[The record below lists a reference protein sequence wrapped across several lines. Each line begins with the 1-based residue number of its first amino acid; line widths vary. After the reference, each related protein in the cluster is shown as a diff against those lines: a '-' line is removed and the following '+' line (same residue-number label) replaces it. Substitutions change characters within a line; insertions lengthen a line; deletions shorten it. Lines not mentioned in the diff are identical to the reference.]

1 MADETVNIKIKI
13 DAKTRELRKVMAELG
28 ALKKMERR
36 FASGRTIENYAQ
48 STTRSISGMASK
60 WKRSFD
66 EIDAAT
72 KMTGK
77 FLGGFLKLA
86 IKSVVIEMALLS
98 ATMIG
103 VHALFKAGQFLVK
116 AYQGAMQFLAGGAAA
131 AAMAIGTVAAAIREQ
146 QAAMF
151 AYRGKGAKEF
161 GSSMNQ
167 TRMAMRNLQSDVSL
181 AGLGVDSLNKAFGVM
196 SKTMNMAQINASN
209 KTIRALMDFGSA
221 GQDPAKAVE
230 QVAAVVAALSNQKK
244 GIGDVMA
251 EAKKLGPEMQK
262 ALKDANIKTKDQFK
276 ELLFSGKLAEK
287 GGVSGQFEAVNN
299 TLIGQLKAYFGVIR
313 SEFADFGD
321 QFLEP
326 TKKAFEEVFGIIRRD
341 LARAS
346 AAIAGGPG
354 FDSFTG
360 GFVTAIDKLSNWMV
374 TLLREYLP
382 KAQGMFERMG
392 NWFSNFRRGW
402 NLLLDKLRPL
412 IDGARVLYKAWDPI
426 WEAIKRGADN
436 LTLFRELLIKNEDSV
451 AEFGQR
457 IGDLIDSL
465 SKYFMNM
472 KKMFADM
479 APFIND
485 LLAGVKMMFDLLSK
499 MQTLGAG
506 NGLASALAPLFGFA
520 IAARGM
526 KSAKGMM
533 MPGVGAMSTQQMNVT
548 AGTVNV
554 GSAELT
560 GPTGPAVMSRLA
572 SGGKAAAV
580 SGSPEAKKGLASGLA
595 SAGLA
600 SKAGGSPK
608 EFPGAGSISP
618 STGFFQALG
627 IGYREPT
634 NNGMAEATAR
644 RIEGYARRRDAA
656 LGFTTGPGIGSR
668 IGASIMARTRDYA
681 SAAAM
686 TSAERGGL
694 SASEYAAGGVG
705 GSATYGEAMRNSMSR
720 AGAHLRYGALAGA
733 DRAQLFARRIG
744 GAAGRGMDY
753 MRQAAYDPNLKNAD
767 GTMGGYV
774 NLQEQRNAIRANR
787 DSAIDARG
795 GKFLARQAENIRA
808 MRQNLRLERNMT
820 KFGAAQQKF
829 GKSFGGR
836 MGTAMGLGMASQY
849 APEEMR
855 GAMALGATVSQLDPR
870 LGIAVAG
877 IGGAM
882 TARGG
887 LKGGL
892 AGAAGGAALGAQF
905 GGAYGA
911 LAGAV
916 IGGVFGVIKGTINKG
931 AYEMKQAREVAR
943 ESIRQIFA
951 GIATAAGTQF
961 ERNQR
966 TYEAGGRLSG
976 DGAFGDV
983 AQDFYAKRMKIA
995 TGILAISRRPNRK
1008 NLDGTG
1014 GGQKTIEDVFESV
1027 YANRDEL
1034 GLTIPKS
1041 KYEEIMGEK
1050 GQGGRDKRA
1059 YAFLEELG
1067 FAGVKDDNAWYPDD
1081 YSNMGNAKLDEAFL
1095 EKMQGFKDIDKQGDL
1110 RMQYLTKITGKSGAE
1125 LEILAKNLGVNIYDP
1140 TVKFNE
1146 LLKSLGENIVK
1157 TAQELKNAFVD
1168 LFLAAGDIFRKKREG
1183 RESLLAINSSSRGL
1197 RDTLNSGG
1205 LSDTEKTV
1213 AVEGYFENYFQQIL
1227 AATGG
1232 DPVEAYLATVG
1243 SFGTE
1248 GQGVYAPGQVFE
1260 GQYGAINPSYQTGIS
1275 EVKKGIGAQYGGQL
1289 QAVIGELGFN
1299 TDANMASRLISG
1311 LSDQDMTK
1319 FLNLM
1324 NRGALFTGDKGDYA
1338 AEDIKAI
1345 LSTVSLGGLAIER
1358 TPEEA
1363 LNEIANKTDDL
1374 ATASEGL
1381 KDAVEEFNLYMD
1393 GFFKSM
1399 QDKPEWWSIEA
1410 MKKIMTGSDTSSPR
1424 GDTTSSRLSQ
1434 TMARH
1439 ASMDSQLTGKR
1450 SITSAYR
1457 THNLGSINSD
1467 HVTGRAYD
1475 LTGQNLGAYSRLV
1488 HENGGFAE
1496 FHGTQANRHLH
1507 VVPARA
1513 GDTSSPMAPM
1523 GMSTMTTG
1531 GGGSTNYFNIE
1542 INGATQSPEAIANMV
1557 MAKIAE
1563 KERNARERS

>member
-13 DAKTRELRKVMAELG
+13 DAKTRELRKVMTELS

-66 EIDAAT
+66 EIDAAV

-77 FLGGFLKLA
+77 FLSGFLKLA
-86 IKSVVIEMALLS
+86 IKGVIAEMALLS
-98 ATMIG
+98 ATMVG
-103 VHALFKAGQFLVK
+103 VHALFVAGKFLVK
-116 AYQGAMQFLAGGAAA
+116 AYHGAMQFLAGGAAA
-131 AAMAIGTVAAAIREQ
+131 AGMAIGTVAAAIREQ

-161 GSSMNQ
+161 GSAMNQ

-230 QVAAVVAALSNQKK
+230 QVAAVVAALSDQKK
-244 GIGDVMA
+244 GISDVMA

-262 ALKDANIKTKDQFK
+262 ALKDANVKTKDQFK

-287 GGVSGQFEAVNN
+287 GGVAGQFEAINN

-326 TKKAFEEVFGIIRRD
+326 TKKAFEEVFVIIRRD

-346 AAIAGGPG
+346 AAIQGGPG
-354 FDSFTG
+354 FTSFTD
-360 GFVTAIDKLSNWMV
+360 GFVSAIDKVSNWMV
-374 TLLREYLP
+374 KMLREYLP
-382 KAQGMFERMG
+382 RAQGMFERMG

-412 IDGARVLYKAWDPI
+412 IDGARILYKAWDPI

-436 LTLFRELLIKNEDSV
+436 LTLFRELLIKNEESV

-465 SKYFMNM
+465 SKFFMNM

-485 LLAGVKMMFDLLSK
+485 LLAGVRMMFDVLSK
-499 MQTLGAG
+499 MMTLGAG
-506 NGLASALAPLFGFA
+506 GGLASALAPLFGFA

-526 KSAKGMM
+526 KNVKGMM
-533 MPGVGAMSTQQMNVT
+533 MPGVGAMSAQQMNVT
-548 AGTVNV
+548 AGVVNV
-554 GSAELT
+554 GSAALT
-560 GPTGPAVMSRLA
+560 GPTGAAAVLA

-580 SGSPEAKKGLASGLA
+580 GGSPSEKKGTAATLA
-595 SAGLA
+595 SAGSA
-600 SKAGGSPK
+600 AKVSGSPK
-608 EFPGAGSISP
+608 EFGGPGSIGP
-618 STGFFQALG
+618 NTGFFQALG
-627 IGYREPT
+627 MGYREPT
-634 NNGMAEATAR
+634 NNGMAAATAR

-656 LGFTTGPGIGSR
+656 LGFTTGPGITSR

-686 TSAERGGL
+686 TPAERGGL

-705 GSATYGEAMRNSMSR
+705 GGATYGEAMRNSMSR
-720 AGAHLRYGALAGA
+720 AGAHIRYGALAGA
-733 DRAQLFARRIG
+733 DRAQLFARRVG
-744 GAAGRGMDY
+744 TAASRGMDY
-753 MRQAAYDPNLKNAD
+753 MRQAAYDPNLKNPD

-774 NLQEQRNAIRANR
+774 NLQEQRQAISTNRAA
-787 DSAIDARG
+787 AIDARG

-916 IGGVFGVIKGTINKG
+916 IGGVFGVIKGSINKG
-931 AYEMKQAREVAR
+931 AYEMKQARETAR
-943 ESIRQIFA
+943 ESINAVYA

-961 ERNQR
+961 ERNQKIVA
-966 TYEAGGRLSG
+966 AGGRVSG
-976 DGAFGDV
+976 PGAMVNQASLMASARTKTNEGLINLIRSGNYVNLGKKQGGGD
-983 AQDFYAKRMKIA
+983 
-995 TGILAISRRPNRK
+995 S
-1008 NLDGTG
+1008 
-1014 GGQKTIEDVFESV
+1014 GQKTATVTEIFATLYKNQKDLGVTISKAQYEDILGSGS
-1027 YANRDEL
+1027 RDNKAGAYLEA
-1034 GLTIPKS
+1034 
-1041 KYEEIMGEK
+1041 MGFT
-1050 GQGGRDKRA
+1050 GM
-1059 YAFLEELG
+1059 
-1067 FAGVKDDNAWYPDD
+1067 KDQNPWSPDD
-1081 YSNMGNAKLDEAFL
+1081 WSNAKNIQISKDFTDEMKAYG
-1095 EKMQGFKDIDKQGDL
+1095 QIQDQNTA
-1110 RMQYLTKITGKSGAE
+1110 RMTHLTKITGMSGAE
-1125 LEILAKNLGVNIYDP
+1125 LEILAQSMGVNLYDP
-1140 TVKFNE
+1140 TIKFNDLVTE
-1146 LLKSLGENIVK
+1146 LGKNIIR
-1157 TAQELKNAFVD
+1157 TAQEMKNALVD
-1168 LFLAAGDIFRKKREG
+1168 VMVTAGDYFRQKRES
-1183 RESLLAINSSSRGL
+1183 REAVATINQSSRGL
-1197 RDTLNSGG
+1197 RDTLTSGG
-1205 LSDTEKTV
+1205 LSDTEKTA
-1213 AVEGYFENYFQQIL
+1213 AVEGYFENYFSQIL

-1232 DPVEAYLATVG
+1232 DPVAAYMATVG
-1243 SFGTE
+1243 SFGKE

-1260 GQYGAINPSYQTGIS
+1260 GQYGAINPSYQTGIAQ
-1275 EVKKGIGAQYGGQL
+1275 VKKGIGDQYGSQL
-1289 QAVIGELGFN
+1289 QAMLGAIGFSA
-1299 TDANMASRLISG
+1299 DAKQASGMISRL
-1311 LSDQDMTK
+1311 SDDQMTR
-1319 FLNLM
+1319 FLNLADT
-1324 NRGALFTGDKGDYA
+1324 GKIFTGQKGDYTQD
-1338 AEDIKAI
+1338 EVMKI
-1345 LSTVSLGGLAIER
+1345 LTGMGFGGLAVSQNDEQ
-1358 TPEEA
+1358 A
-1363 LNEIANKTDDL
+1363 L
-1374 ATASEGL
+1374 
-1381 KDAVEEFNLYMD
+1381 DAVATQTEKLANASVGMQTAVETMNKYM
-1393 GFFKSM
+1393 GPLFSRIT
-1399 QDKPEWWSIEA
+1399 DKPEWWSKEA
-1410 MKKIMTGSDTSSPR
+1410 MAEIMNKDTTTPR

-1439 ASMDSQLTGKR
+1439 AAMDSQLTGKR
-1450 SITSAYR
+1450 NITSAYR
-1457 THNLGSINSD
+1457 TVGLGSINSD

-1475 LTGQNLGAYSRLV
+1475 LVGQNLGAYSRLV
-1488 HENGGFAE
+1488 HANGGFAE
-1496 FHGTQANRHLH
+1496 FHGTLANRHLH

-1513 GDTSSPMAPM
+1513 GDTSTPMAPA
-1523 GMSTMTTG
+1523 GMSQMSGG

-1563 KERNARERS
+1563 KERNTRERI

>member
-13 DAKTRELRKVMAELG
+13 DAKTRELRKVMAELS

-77 FLGGFLKLA
+77 LLGGFLKLA
-86 IKSVVIEMALLS
+86 IKSVIIEMALLS

-230 QVAAVVAALSNQKK
+230 QVAAVVAALSDQKK

-262 ALKDANIKTKDQFK
+262 ALKDANVKTKDQFK

-287 GGVSGQFEAVNN
+287 GGVAGQFEAVNN

-374 TLLREYLP
+374 TMLREYLP

-526 KSAKGMM
+526 RSVKGMM

-554 GSAELT
+554 GSAALT
-560 GPTGPAVMSRLA
+560 GPTGPSVMSRLA

-595 SAGLA
+595 TAGMA

-608 EFPGAGSISP
+608 EFPGAGSITP

-634 NNGMAEATAR
+634 NNGMAAATAR

-686 TSAERGGL
+686 TPAERGGL

-705 GSATYGEAMRNSMSR
+705 GGVTYGEAMRNSMTR
-720 AGAHLRYGALAGA
+720 AGAHVRYGALAGA
-733 DRAQLFARRIG
+733 DRAQLFARRVG
-744 GAAGRGMDY
+744 TAASRGMDY
-753 MRQAAYDPNLKNAD
+753 MRQAAYDPNLKNDD
-767 GTMGGYV
+767 GTIGGYV

-855 GAMALGATVSQLDPR
+855 GAMALGATVSQFDPR

-916 IGGVFGVIKGTINKG
+916 IGGVFGVIKGSINKG

-943 ESIRQIFA
+943 ESIRQIFS

-961 ERNQR
+961 DRNKR
-966 TYEAGGRLSG
+966 TYEAGGTLSG
-976 DGAFGDV
+976 GGAFGDV
-983 AQDFYAKRMKIA
+983 AQDFANKRMLTA
-995 TGILAISRRPNRK
+995 SRILAISRTQK
-1008 NLDGTG
+1008 QKDLYGKG
-1014 GGQKTIEDVFESV
+1014 GGQKTIEEVFEEV
-1027 YANRDEL
+1027 YANREKL
-1034 GLTIPKS
+1034 GISIPKS
-1041 KYEEIMGEK
+1041 KYEEIMGK
-1050 GQGGRDKRA
+1050 DKSGRDKRA
-1059 YAFLEELG
+1059 YGFLNELG
-1067 FAGVKDDNAWYPDD
+1067 FSGVKDDNPWSPDD
-1081 YSNMGNAKLDEAFL
+1081 YSNMGNARIDEKFL
-1095 EKMQGFKDIDKQGDL
+1095 AKMQGFKDIDKQGDL

-1146 LLKSLGENIVK
+1146 LLKALGENVVK

-1168 LFLAAGDIFRKKREG
+1168 LFLAAGDIFRKRREG
-1183 RESLLAINSSSRGL
+1183 RESILAINSSSRGL
-1197 RDTLNSGG
+1197 RDTLVSGG

-1260 GQYGAINPSYQTGIS
+1260 GQYGAINPSYQTGIK
-1275 EVKKGIGAQYGGQL
+1275 EVKKGIGNQYGGQL
-1289 QAVIGELGFN
+1289 QAMLGELGFN

-1311 LSDQDMTK
+1311 LSDQDMTR
-1319 FLNLM
+1319 FLNLT
-1324 NRGALFTGDKGDYA
+1324 NRGALFTGNKGDYTD
-1338 AEDIKAI
+1338 EDIKKI
-1345 LSTVSLGGLAIER
+1345 LSSVGLGGLALER

-1363 LNEIANKTDDL
+1363 LNEIANKTADL

-1381 KDAVEEFNLYMD
+1381 KTAVEEFNGYLD
-1393 GFFKSM
+1393 GFFESM
-1399 QDKPEWWSIEA
+1399 QDKPEWWSKSA
-1410 MKKIMTGSDTSSPR
+1410 MAEIMNQDTTTPR

-1439 ASMDSQLTGKR
+1439 AAMDSQLTGKR
-1450 SITSAYR
+1450 NVTSAYR
-1457 THNLGSINSD
+1457 TVGLGSINSD

-1523 GMSTMTTG
+1523 GMSTMTAG
-1531 GGGSTNYFNIE
+1531 SGGSTNYFNIE

>member
-1 MADETVNIKIKI
+1 
-13 DAKTRELRKVMAELG
+13 
-28 ALKKMERR
+28 
-36 FASGRTIENYAQ
+36 
-48 STTRSISGMASK
+48 
-60 WKRSFD
+60 
-66 EIDAAT
+66 
-72 KMTGK
+72 
-77 FLGGFLKLA
+77 
-86 IKSVVIEMALLS
+86 
-98 ATMIG
+98 
-103 VHALFKAGQFLVK
+103 
-116 AYQGAMQFLAGGAAA
+116 
-131 AAMAIGTVAAAIREQ
+131 
-146 QAAMF
+146 
-151 AYRGKGAKEF
+151 
-161 GSSMNQ
+161 
-167 TRMAMRNLQSDVSL
+167 
-181 AGLGVDSLNKAFGVM
+181 
-196 SKTMNMAQINASN
+196 
-209 KTIRALMDFGSA
+209 
-221 GQDPAKAVE
+221 
-230 QVAAVVAALSNQKK
+230 
-244 GIGDVMA
+244 
-251 EAKKLGPEMQK
+251 
-262 ALKDANIKTKDQFK
+262 
-276 ELLFSGKLAEK
+276 
-287 GGVSGQFEAVNN
+287 
-299 TLIGQLKAYFGVIR
+299 
-313 SEFADFGD
+313 
-321 QFLEP
+321 
-326 TKKAFEEVFGIIRRD
+326 
-341 LARAS
+341 
-346 AAIAGGPG
+346 
-354 FDSFTG
+354 
-360 GFVTAIDKLSNWMV
+360 
-374 TLLREYLP
+374 
-382 KAQGMFERMG
+382 
-392 NWFSNFRRGW
+392 
-402 NLLLDKLRPL
+402 
-412 IDGARVLYKAWDPI
+412 
-426 WEAIKRGADN
+426 
-436 LTLFRELLIKNEDSV
+436 
-451 AEFGQR
+451 
-457 IGDLIDSL
+457 
-465 SKYFMNM
+465 
-472 KKMFADM
+472 
-479 APFIND
+479 
-485 LLAGVKMMFDLLSK
+485 
-499 MQTLGAG
+499 
-506 NGLASALAPLFGFA
+506 
-520 IAARGM
+520 
-526 KSAKGMM
+526 
-533 MPGVGAMSTQQMNVT
+533 
-548 AGTVNV
+548 
-554 GSAELT
+554 
-560 GPTGPAVMSRLA
+560 
-572 SGGKAAAV
+572 
-580 SGSPEAKKGLASGLA
+580 
-595 SAGLA
+595 
-600 SKAGGSPK
+600 
-608 EFPGAGSISP
+608 
-618 STGFFQALG
+618 
-627 IGYREPT
+627 
-634 NNGMAEATAR
+634 
-644 RIEGYARRRDAA
+644 
-656 LGFTTGPGIGSR
+656 
-668 IGASIMARTRDYA
+668 
-681 SAAAM
+681 
-686 TSAERGGL
+686 
-694 SASEYAAGGVG
+694 
-705 GSATYGEAMRNSMSR
+705 MRNSMSR

-983 AQDFYAKRMKIA
+983 AQDFYAKRMKVA

-1059 YAFLEELG
+1059 YGFLSELG
-1067 FAGVKDDNAWYPDD
+1067 FAGVKDDNPWSPDD

-1183 RESLLAINSSSRGL
+1183 RESILAINSSSRGL

-1299 TDANMASRLISG
+1299 TDAAMASRLISG

-1319 FLNLM
+1319 FLNLT

-1345 LSTVSLGGLAIER
+1345 LSTVGLGGLAIER

-1363 LNEIANKTDDL
+1363 LNEIANKTADL

-1381 KDAVEEFNLYMD
+1381 KSAVEEFNLYMD
-1393 GFFKSM
+1393 GFFESM

>member
-13 DAKTRELRKVMAELG
+13 DAKTRELRKVMAELS

-66 EIDAAT
+66 EIDAAV

-77 FLGGFLKLA
+77 FLGGFLRLA
-86 IKSVVIEMALLS
+86 IKSVIVEMALLS

-103 VHALFKAGQFLVK
+103 VHALFKTGQFLVK
-116 AYQGAMQFLAGGAAA
+116 TYRGAMQLLAGGAAS
-131 AAMAIGTVAAAIREQ
+131 AAMAIGTVASAIREQ

-230 QVAAVVAALSNQKK
+230 QVAAVVAALSDQKK

-276 ELLFSGKLAEK
+276 ELLFSGKLADK
-287 GGVSGQFEAVNN
+287 GGVAGQFEAINN

-374 TLLREYLP
+374 TMLREYLP

-412 IDGARVLYKAWDPI
+412 IDGARILYKAWDPI

-485 LLAGVKMMFDLLSK
+485 LLTGVKMMFDLLSK

-526 KSAKGMM
+526 RSAKGMM

-554 GSAELT
+554 GSAALT

-595 SAGLA
+595 SAGMA

-608 EFPGAGSISP
+608 EFPGAGAINP

-627 IGYREPT
+627 IGYRGPT

-720 AGAHLRYGALAGA
+720 AGAHLRYGAIAGA

-767 GTMGGYV
+767 GTLGGYV
-774 NLQEQRNAIRANR
+774 NLQEQRNAIRTNR

-836 MGTAMGLGMASQY
+836 MGTSMGLGMASQY

-855 GAMALGATVSQLDPR
+855 GAMALGATVSQFDPR

-943 ESIRQIFA
+943 ESIRQIFS

-966 TYEAGGRLSG
+966 TYEAGGLISG
-976 DGAFGDV
+976 GGAFGDV
-983 AQDFYAKRMKIA
+983 AKDFVANRMKIA
-995 TGILAISRRPNRK
+995 TGILAISRTPRQK
-1008 NLDGTG
+1008 NYEGKG
-1014 GGQKTIEDVFESV
+1014 GGQKTIEEVFMEV
-1027 YANRDEL
+1027 YKNQDEL

-1041 KYEEIMGEK
+1041 KFEEIMGK
-1050 GQGGRDKRA
+1050 DKAGRDKRA
-1059 YAFLEELG
+1059 YGFLEEFG
-1067 FAGVKDDNAWYPDD
+1067 FSGVKDDNPFSPDD
-1081 YSNMGNAKLDEAFL
+1081 YSNMGNAKLDEKFL
-1095 EKMQGFKDIDKQGDL
+1095 AKMQGFRDIDKQGDL

-1125 LEILAKNLGVNIYDP
+1125 LEILARNLGVNIYDP
-1140 TVKFNE
+1140 TVKFNQ
-1146 LLKSLGENIVK
+1146 LLKSLGENMVK

-1183 RESLLAINSSSRGL
+1183 REAVLALNSATRGL
-1197 RDTLNSGG
+1197 NDALDSGG
-1205 LSDTEKTV
+1205 LSDAEKTT

-1227 AATGG
+1227 AATNG
-1232 DPVEAYLATVG
+1232 DPVDAYLATVG

-1248 GQGVYAPGQVFE
+1248 GQGVYAPGQALE
-1260 GQYGAINPSYQTGIS
+1260 GKYGVVNPVYQQGIA
-1275 EVKKGIGAQYGGQL
+1275 EVKKGIGTQYGGQL
-1289 QAVIGELGFN
+1289 QAILGELGFN

-1311 LSDQDMTK
+1311 LSDKDMTK
-1319 FLNLM
+1319 FLNLT

-1345 LSTVSLGGLAIER
+1345 LSTVGLGGLALER

-1381 KDAVEEFNLYMD
+1381 KTAVEEFNGYLD
-1393 GFFKSM
+1393 GFFESM

-1410 MKKIMTGSDTSSPR
+1410 MKKIMTGADTSSPR

-1507 VVPARA
+1507 VVPAIA

-1523 GMSTMTTG
+1523 GMSTMSTG
-1531 GGGSTNYFNIE
+1531 SGGSTNYFNIE

>member
-66 EIDAAT
+66 EIDAAV

-86 IKSVVIEMALLS
+86 IKSVIIEMALLS

-230 QVAAVVAALSNQKK
+230 QVAAVVAALSDQKK

-276 ELLFSGKLAEK
+276 ELLFSGKLADK
-287 GGVSGQFEAVNN
+287 GGVAGQFEAVNN

-374 TLLREYLP
+374 TMLREYLP

-412 IDGARVLYKAWDPI
+412 IDGARILYKAWDPI

-479 APFIND
+479 APFLND

-526 KSAKGMM
+526 KSVKGMM

-554 GSAELT
+554 GSAALA

-580 SGSPEAKKGLASGLA
+580 GGSPEAKKGIASTLA
-595 SAGLA
+595 SAGSA
-600 SKAGGSPK
+600 SKVSGSPK
-608 EFPGAGSISP
+608 EFAGAGAISP

-627 IGYREPT
+627 IGYRGPT

-774 NLQEQRNAIRANR
+774 NLQEQRDTIRKNR

-916 IGGVFGVIKGTINKG
+916 IGGVFGVIKGSINKG

-943 ESIRQIFA
+943 ESIRQIFS

-976 DGAFGDV
+976 GGAFGDV
-983 AQDFYAKRMKIA
+983 AKDFVANRMKIA
-995 TGILAISRRPNRK
+995 TGILAISRTPKQK
-1008 NLDGTG
+1008 NYEGKG
-1014 GGQKTIEDVFESV
+1014 GGQKTIEEVFMEV
-1027 YANRDEL
+1027 YKNQDEL

-1041 KYEEIMGEK
+1041 KFEEIMGK
-1050 GQGGRDKRA
+1050 DKAGRDKRA
-1059 YAFLEELG
+1059 AGFLEEFG
-1067 FAGVKDDNAWYPDD
+1067 FSGVKDQNKFSPDD
-1081 YSNMGNAKLDEAFL
+1081 YSNMGNAKLDEKFL

-1146 LLKSLGENIVK
+1146 LLKSLGENMVK

-1168 LFLAAGDIFRKKREG
+1168 LFLAAGDIFRKRREG
-1183 RESLLAINSSSRGL
+1183 RESILAINSSSRGL
-1197 RDTLNSGG
+1197 RDTLVSGG

-1275 EVKKGIGAQYGGQL
+1275 EVKKGIGTQYGGQL

-1319 FLNLM
+1319 FLNLT
-1324 NRGALFTGDKGDYA
+1324 NSGALFTGDKGDYA

-1345 LSTVSLGGLAIER
+1345 LSTVGLGGLAIER

-1381 KDAVEEFNLYMD
+1381 KSAVEEFNGYLD
-1393 GFFKSM
+1393 GFFESM

-1513 GDTSSPMAPM
+1513 GDTSSPMAPI
-1523 GMSTMTTG
+1523 GMSTMSTG
-1531 GGGSTNYFNIE
+1531 SGGSTNYFNIE

>member
-86 IKSVVIEMALLS
+86 IKSVIIEMALLS

-287 GGVSGQFEAVNN
+287 GGVAGQFEAVNN

-354 FDSFTG
+354 FESFTG

-374 TLLREYLP
+374 TMLREYLP

-392 NWFSNFRRGW
+392 NWFFNFRRGW

-436 LTLFRELLIKNEDSV
+436 LTLFRELIIKNEDSV

-465 SKYFMNM
+465 AKYFMNM

-526 KSAKGMM
+526 KSVKGMM

-554 GSAELT
+554 GSAALT
-560 GPTGPAVMSRLA
+560 GPTGPSEMSRLA
-572 SGGKAAAV
+572 SGGRAAAV
-580 SGSPEAKKGLASGLA
+580 GGSPSEKKGAAATLA
-595 SAGLA
+595 SAGSA
-600 SKAGGSPK
+600 AKVSGSPK
-608 EFPGAGSISP
+608 EFAGPGKVTPNMSLGASVRMGYQNVPGA
-618 STGFFQALG
+618 
-627 IGYREPT
+627 E
-634 NNGMAEATAR
+634 NTAK
-644 RIEGYARRRDAA
+644 RIERAAMRRDAA
-656 LGFTTGPGIGSR
+656 LAYAGPGLTSR
-668 IGASIMARTRDYA
+668 MGESIRSKYRDLSARGAGTTAY
-681 SAAAM
+681 AAAAGM

-694 SASEYAAGGVG
+694 SASEYAAGGPTTGV
-705 GSATYGEAMRNSMSR
+705 TYGQAMKNSLTR
-720 AGAHLRYGALAGA
+720 AGAQARYAAFAAA
-733 DRAQLFARRIG
+733 DRGQLLARRVA

-753 MRQAAYDPNLKNAD
+753 MRMGAWDPELTNPDGSKGGFINVQDQRQAIAD
-767 GTMGGYV
+767 
-774 NLQEQRNAIRANR
+774 ERAR
-787 DSAIDARG
+787 RVTERG
-795 GKFLARQAENIRA
+795 GRRFARASEGMRA
-808 MRQNLRLERNMT
+808 FRQNMRIERNST
-820 KFGAAQQKF
+820 RFGAAQQKF

-877 IGGAM
+877 LGGAM

-931 AYEMKQAREVAR
+931 AYEMKQAREAAR
-943 ESIRQIFA
+943 ESINSVYA
-951 GIATAAGTQF
+951 AIATSAGQQF
-961 ERNQR
+961 ERNR
-966 TYEAGGRLSG
+966 KTMEAGGRVSG
-976 DGAFGDV
+976 RGAFGNLASSFAGGRLRT
-983 AQDFYAKRMKIA
+983 AQFLSGQVERMRASGK
-995 TGILAISRRPNRK
+995 TGNAS
-1008 NLDGTG
+1008 
-1014 GGQKTIEDVFESV
+1014 IELIQSLYNNQAD
-1027 YANRDEL
+1027 L
-1034 GLTIPKS
+1034 GLSIS
-1041 KYEEIMGEK
+1041 KDQLAKMTKNSTAASEALETYGINAR
-1050 GQGGRDKRA
+1050 QKRNNASDINYSLEDSDNNALGINQSLIDETNA
-1059 YAFLEELG
+1059 YNKIQKVNTDRVAL
-1067 FAGVKDDNAWYPDD
+1067 
-1081 YSNMGNAKLDEAFL
+1081 
-1095 EKMQGFKDIDKQGDL
+1095 
-1110 RMQYLTKITGKSGAE
+1110 LTKMTGKSGAE
-1125 LEILAKNLGVNIYDP
+1125 LEILAKELGVNLYDS
-1140 TVKFNE
+1140 TIKFND
-1146 LLKSLGENIVK
+1146 LVVKLGLNMVR
-1157 TAQELKNAFVD
+1157 TAAEMQAALVD
-1168 LFLAAGDIFRKKREG
+1168 VMLAAGTMFRTRREA
-1183 RESLLAINSSSRGL
+1183 REATLTIDQSTRGL
-1197 RDTLNSGG
+1197 MDTLTSGG
-1205 LSDTEKTV
+1205 LSGQEKTF
-1213 AVEGYFENYFQQIL
+1213 AVESYFENYFQQIL

-1232 DPVEAYLATVG
+1232 DAKKAYLATVG
-1243 SFGTE
+1243 AFGTE
-1248 GQGVYAPGQVFE
+1248 GQGVYGAGAALE
-1260 GQYGAINPSYQTGIS
+1260 GQYGVINPVYQQGIA
-1275 EVKKGIGAQYGGQL
+1275 EVKKGIGTEYGGQL
-1289 QAVIGELGFN
+1289 QAMLGSLGYNVDIGQ
-1299 TDANMASRLISG
+1299 ASRMIG
-1311 LSDQDMTK
+1311 QLSDKDMTK
-1319 FLNLM
+1319 FLNLSDR
-1324 NRGALFTGDKGDYA
+1324 NALFTGKKGDYTQ
-1338 AEDIKAI
+1338 EDIVKI
-1345 LSTVSLGGLAIER
+1345 LGTVGLGGLSVGR

-1363 LNEIANKTDDL
+1363 LDAIATQAENL
-1374 ATASEGL
+1374 AEASEGL
-1381 KDAVEEFNLYMD
+1381 KTAIETFNKYTNDLFQ
-1393 GFFKSM
+1393 GPLGG
-1399 QDKPEWWSIEA
+1399 KPEWWSKSA
-1410 MKKIMTGSDTSSPR
+1410 MAEIMGKDTTTPR

-1450 SITSAYR
+1450 SVTSAYR
-1457 THNLGSINSD
+1457 TVGLGSINSD

-1475 LTGQNLGAYSRLV
+1475 LVGQNLGAYSRLV

-1523 GMSTMTTG
+1523 GMSTMTAG
-1531 GGGSTNYFNIE
+1531 SGGSTNYFNIE

>member
-86 IKSVVIEMALLS
+86 IKSVIIEMALLS

-230 QVAAVVAALSNQKK
+230 QVAAVVAALSDQKK

-287 GGVSGQFEAVNN
+287 GGVAGQFEAVNN

-374 TLLREYLP
+374 TMLREYLP

-465 SKYFMNM
+465 AKYFMNM

-526 KSAKGMM
+526 KSVKGMM

-554 GSAELT
+554 GSAALT
-560 GPTGPAVMSRLA
+560 GPTGPSEMSRLA
-572 SGGKAAAV
+572 SGGRAAAV

-595 SAGLA
+595 TAGMA

-608 EFPGAGSISP
+608 EFPGAGSITP

-634 NNGMAEATAR
+634 NNGMAAATAR

-686 TSAERGGL
+686 TPAERGGL

-705 GSATYGEAMRNSMSR
+705 GGATYGEAMRNSMTR
-720 AGAHLRYGALAGA
+720 AGAHVRYGALAGA
-733 DRAQLFARRIG
+733 DRAQLFARRVG
-744 GAAGRGMDY
+744 TAASRGMDY
-753 MRQAAYDPNLKNAD
+753 MRQAAYDPNLKNPD
-767 GTMGGYV
+767 GTVGGYV

-943 ESIRQIFA
+943 ESIRQIFS

-961 ERNQR
+961 ERNKR
-966 TYEAGGRLSG
+966 TYEAGGMISG
-976 DGAFGDV
+976 GGAFGDV
-983 AQDFYAKRMKIA
+983 AEDFANKRMLAA
-995 TGILAISRRPNRK
+995 TGILAISRTQK
-1008 NLDGTG
+1008 QKDLYGKG
-1014 GGQKTIEDVFESV
+1014 GGQKTIEEVFQEV
-1027 YANRDEL
+1027 YANQEKL
-1034 GLTIPKS
+1034 GISIPKS
-1041 KYEEIMGEK
+1041 KYEEIMGK
-1050 GQGGRDKRA
+1050 DGSGRDKRA
-1059 YAFLEELG
+1059 YGFLNEFG
-1067 FAGVKDDNAWYPDD
+1067 FSGVKDDNPFSPDD
-1081 YSNMGNAKLDEAFL
+1081 YSNMGNASIDEKFL
-1095 EKMQGFKDIDKQGDL
+1095 AKMQGFRDIDKQGDL

-1146 LLKSLGENIVK
+1146 LLKALGENIVK

-1168 LFLAAGDIFRKKREG
+1168 LFLAAGDVFRKRREG
-1183 RESLLAINSSSRGL
+1183 RESILAINSSSRGL
-1197 RDTLNSGG
+1197 RDTLVSGG

-1227 AATGG
+1227 ASTGG

-1260 GQYGAINPSYQTGIS
+1260 GQYGAINPSYQTGIQ
-1275 EVKKGIGAQYGGQL
+1275 EVKKGIGNQYGGQL
-1289 QAVIGELGFN
+1289 QAVLGELGFN

-1319 FLNLM
+1319 FLNLT
-1324 NRGALFTGDKGDYA
+1324 NRGALFTGDKGDYTD
-1338 AEDIKAI
+1338 EDIRNI
-1345 LSTVSLGGLAIER
+1345 LSTVGLGGLALER

-1363 LNEIANKTDDL
+1363 LNEIANKTADL

-1381 KDAVEEFNLYMD
+1381 KSAVEEFNGYLD
-1393 GFFKSM
+1393 GFFESM
-1399 QDKPEWWSIEA
+1399 QDKPEWWSKSA
-1410 MKKIMTGSDTSSPR
+1410 MAEIMGRDTTTPR

-1439 ASMDSQLTGKR
+1439 AAMDSQLTGKR
-1450 SITSAYR
+1450 NVTSAYR
-1457 THNLGSINSD
+1457 TVGLGSINSD

-1523 GMSTMTTG
+1523 GMSTMTAG
-1531 GGGSTNYFNIE
+1531 SGGSTNYFNIE